1 MDIRRRTILRAV
13 LAGSLVIGGLTTVSL
28 AATTALMAGAAS
40 ATPATLFSSTTP
52 GTYSVTVPGGATS
65 VTITAVGGSGGAEAA
80 GFGAAIPGGEGGVI
94 TETVF
99 VNPDDSLAVTVGA
112 DGQPDTAGGAG
123 AAGHGNG
130 GNGFAGGGGGGGS
143 AVIDSTQGNT
153 PLVVS
158 AGGGGSSEVSV
169 MEADQG
175 FPGGAELQGGG
186 ADQAGP
192 SADFLYYNFLNYL
205 PLPEKIVGPGPGTLT
220 GPGAGGCSSFAAGC
234 AAAGS
239 GPIGGSGEAGG
250 PDCCA
255 QPGGGGGYE
264 GGGAGIS
271 GGAGGGASYPVPATQ
286 WDTTATPSVTIT
298 VATFSIA
305 TTSLPAAT
313 PGTAYGPV
321 TLQAANLGSSTSPY
335 MTTLKWKKVTLPKGL
350 RLSSVGVLSGTPNK
364 KLAAPTSVTV
374 QVTETVRT
382 LNSKGKPVKTE
393 ASVQA
398 TIPFA

>member
-1 MDIRRRTILRAV
+1 VDIRRRRSLRSV
-13 LAGSLVIGGLTTVSL
+13 LAGSLVIGGLTTFSL
-28 AATTALMAGAAS
+28 AATTALMTGTAS

-52 GTYSVTVPGGATS
+52 GTYLFTVPGGVNS
-65 VTITAVGGSGGAEAA
+65 VSITAVGGSGGAEAA
-80 GFGAAIPGGEGGVI
+80 GFGAAIPGGEGGVT

-112 DGQPDTAGGAG
+112 DGQPDTAGGSG
-123 AAGHGNG
+123 GTGYGNG

-153 PLVVS
+153 PLAVS
-158 AGGGGSSEVSV
+158 GGGGGSSEVSV
-169 MEADQG
+169 AEADSG

-192 SADFLYYNFLNYL
+192 SADFLYWNGLTYIQY
-205 PLPEKIVGPGPGTLT
+205 PEKIVGPGAGTLT
-220 GPGAGGCSSFAAGC
+220 GPGTGGCSSFAAGC
-234 AAAGS
+234 AASGS
-239 GPIGGSGEAGG
+239 GPTGGSGAGGG

-298 VATFSIA
+298 TLSIA
-305 TTSLPAAT
+305 TTGLPAAT
-313 PGTAYGPV
+313 PGTPYGPE

-335 MTTLKWKKVTLPKGL
+335 VTTLKWKKITLPKGL
-350 RLSSVGVLSGTPNK
+350 RLSSAGVLSGTPNQ
-364 KLAAPTSVTV
+364 KLATPTSITV

-382 LNSKGKPVKTE
+382 FNSKGKPVKIK